1 MIAVAM
7 LAGCDYTGG
16 VRGIG
21 PVAALEILAEFAP
34 ERLSAAHD
42 SDTHFEALERF
53 ALWYRQEVA
62 GVTTVEK

>member
-7 LAGCDYTGG
+7 LAGCDYTSG

-34 ERLSAAHD
+34 ERLSVADD
-42 SDTHFEALERF
+42 SDAYFEALERF

-62 GVTTVEK
+62 GVATVER